1 MSRKLSFILVLALLA
16 LTVSGIS
23 AQDDLI
29 PIRLQ
34 LQWVAQSQFAGYFA
48 AVDQGFYAD
57 EGLDVTILEGA
68 VEIVPQQV
76 VASGGA
82 EFGLAWVPKV
92 LESRE
97 AGADLVNIAQIFQ
110 RSGTLEVSFVDTGI
124 ESVEDFAGMRIGTWG
139 FGNEHELFAAMR
151 AVDIDPNNPDDV
163 TVVQQPFDMSLLHQR
178 RSRCRRSHDLQRVCA
193 GAGADQPG
201 YRRTV
206 PAGRPQCD

>member
-1 MSRKLSFILVLALLA
+1 LALVA
-16 LTVSGIS
+16 LMALVALSGVS
-23 AQDDLI
+23 AQELV

-34 LQWVAQSQFAGYFA
+34 LQWVAQSQFAGYYA
-48 AVDQGFYAD
+48 ALDQGFYEE

-82 EFGLAWVPKV
+82 EFGIAWVPKV

-97 AGADLVNIAQIFQ
+97 AGADLVNIAQVFQ

-124 ESVEDFAGMRIGTWG
+124 ESVEDFRGMRIGTWG

-163 TVVQQPFDMSLLHQR
+163 TIIQPPVDMSLLHNGELDAADAMPYNESAQ
-178 RSRCRRSHDLQRVCA
+178 SLQAV
-193 GAGADQPG
+193 
-201 YRRTV
+201 
-206 PAGRPQCD
+206 